1 MTVQRDISS
10 LQHFSAK
17 VLSYIYCVVIYDSVD
32 HFSTDINECRSPDD
46 NNCNTSDP
54 VPAECVNVEGG
65 YECACDQHIGYTL
78 SSGGTACEGNK
89 VQC

>member
-17 VLSYIYCVVIYDSVD
+17 VLGYIYSVVYFDSVD
-32 HFSTDINECRSPDD
+32 HLSTDINECRSPDN
-46 NNCNTSDP
+46 NNCNTSEP
-54 VPAECVNVEGG
+54 APAECVNREGG
-65 YECACDQHIGYTL
+65 YECVCDQHIGYTL

-89 VQC
+89 V